1 VVPYS
6 ATSLEDATAV
16 IHVVKTSQNDLRK
29 QQVNGFYRD
38 IELGEPADVESELD
52 KKERELE
59 GIQKTKTKTSIIF

>member
-52 KKERELE
+52 KKEE
-59 GIQKTKTKTSIIF
+59 S